1 MLAVTQSYSH
11 AHMFVH
17 FIKGDAWNH
26 LGYLTTLNTLIES
39 QVNNGLFSV

>member
-1 MLAVTQSYSH
+1 MLAATQSHSH

-26 LGYLTTLNTLIES
+26 LVYLTPLNTLTES
-39 QVNNGLFSV
+39 

>member
-11 AHMFVH
+11 AHMFVN

-26 LGYLTTLNTLIES
+26 LVYLTPLNTLTE
-39 QVNNGLFSV
+39 N